1 MTQVLIFS
9 EKTFLTKGQIKLVKA
24 FVIFNY
30 VDEISLH
37 KRSPKQLE
45 VKNTEKNIEKVE
57 K

>member
-9 EKTFLTKGQIKLVKA
+9 EKTFLTKGQIKLVKT